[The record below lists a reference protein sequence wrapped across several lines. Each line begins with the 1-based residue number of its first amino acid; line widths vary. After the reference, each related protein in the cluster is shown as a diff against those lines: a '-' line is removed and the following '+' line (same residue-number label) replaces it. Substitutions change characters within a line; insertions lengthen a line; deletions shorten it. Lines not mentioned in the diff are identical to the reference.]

1 MREKLFHL
9 HVGVDLS
16 ASEQWLRF
24 GSILERVGVCTTY
37 LLVDSIVIIWL
48 H

>member
-1 MREKLFHL
+1 MSNLREKLFHL

-24 GSILERVGVCTTY
+24 GSILERVGVGA
-37 LLVDSIVIIWL
+37 LMVESQIVGGS
-48 H
+48 